1 VRRLFGIGAITG
13 LLVAITSICFAT
25 SNLNLS
31 KSNINRLVCSNT
43 LVTQAQAASIL
54 AKLDTIGRG
63 AVVDEATLR
72 RILQDN
78 GVPVGRIQKIIIRP
92 ADKTRKNNLF
102 IVLENPAD
110 AAEALA
116 ISDPRPLDPKGV
128 PPPPRPF
135 DPKGLPVPPPPRPFD
150 PKGLEGR

>member
-1 VRRLFGIGAITG
+1 
-13 LLVAITSICFAT
+13 
-25 SNLNLS
+25 
-31 KSNINRLVCSNT
+31 
-43 LVTQAQAASIL
+43 
-54 AKLDTIGRG
+54 
-63 AVVDEATLR
+63 VDEATLR

-116 ISDPRPLDPKGV
+116 VSDPRPLEPKGLT